1 MKMQQKLQNTKN
13 LVNDVFDKASDKYDL
28 MNNLMSFGV
37 HKLWKKQL
45 IYSMKPKPNKKLVD
59 VACGTGDIA
68 ELFIKATGG
77 KSKVHCI
84 DPNKKMIKFGKEKL
98 KNYKNVSWKIGKAEK
113 LPFTD
118 SSFDYYV
125 ISFGLRNTKNLNKAL
140 SEAFRVLK
148 KGGRFFCLE
157 FSKIDNNYLD
167 TAYQN
172 YSRLIP
178 IIGEFIVGDKKPYEY
193 LIKSIKEFLDQD
205 ELINLMKKNQ
215 FQKCEYL
222 NLNGGIVA
230 IHSGWKI

>member
-1 MKMQQKLQNTKN
+1 MQQKLQNTKN

-37 HKLWKKQL
+37 HKSWKKQL
-45 IYSMKPKPNKKLVD
+45 IYSMKPRSNKKLID

-68 ELFIKATGG
+68 ELFIKATDG

-84 DPNKKMIKFGKEKL
+84 DPNKKMIEFGKEKL
-98 KNYKNVSWKIGKAEK
+98 KNYKDISWKIGKAEK
-113 LPFTD
+113 LPFKN
-118 SSFDYYV
+118 SQFDYYV

-157 FSKIDNNYLD
+157 FSKIENHNLD
-167 TAYQN
+167 LIYQK
-172 YSRLIP
+172 YSKIIP
-178 IIGEFIVGDKKPYEY
+178 KIGKVVVGDDKPYEY
-193 LIKSIKEFLDQD
+193 LIKSINEFLNQKQLL
-205 ELINLMKKNQ
+205 EILEKNKFVNCKYRNLS
-215 FQKCEYL
+215 
-222 NLNGGIVA
+222 GGIVS